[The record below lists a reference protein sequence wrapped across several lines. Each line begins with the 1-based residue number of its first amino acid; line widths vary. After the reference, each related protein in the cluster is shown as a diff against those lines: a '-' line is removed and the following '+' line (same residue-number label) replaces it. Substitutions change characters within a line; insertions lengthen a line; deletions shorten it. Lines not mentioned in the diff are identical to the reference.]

1 MMPGINAMRRKE
13 LDRDFRKVLDVL
25 AECSGIEKNLAVPLQ
40 EFTRRQRATWQA
52 LDQAD
57 LDVGFV
63 FSDEHYNG
71 DVPYLGGNTNITI
84 EQVAG
89 VIGKDGFHIIA
100 GLEGGYV
107 SEQLASRA
115 NARVHKVEL
124 LQLADEKYPIRA
136 ERIEDVLEQAA
147 GMKVHRIGLL
157 TPRQVVPCGIVD
169 FLEQIVGRENVL
181 NAQELYQGIRYEKS
195 DIEMALIRDAAKIGD
210 AMMRCMLTVL
220 RPGLLETQVAGWAY
234 WAAKE
239 LGAEEN
245 GWDVMVT
252 SGEANRT
259 LIGKALNRPILKGE
273 YLHLGVA
280 PKRDGLNACVR
291 RSMIAVDHP
300 SQITAGQQYWFD
312 FIEQAYQVGEEAY
325 RRVAKER
332 LPAYLQEQALVEF
345 FSSRSSDISQRY
357 GKNIQLETLKPYT
370 GTHNSGYTECQE
382 FFGAITLDSAKPL
395 GNQIVTMLDVA
406 LRGIGDHWNDVVLP
420 DLDYI
425 VIENTLGKFG
435 ERVENFNSLPLNV
448 QALVG
453 KGM

>member
-1 MMPGINAMRRKE
+1 MPGINAMRRKE
-13 LDRDFRKVLDVL
+13 LDRDFGKVLDVL
-25 AECSGIEKNLAVPLQ
+25 AQCPGIEKSLAVPSQ
-40 EFTRRQRATWQA
+40 EFTRRQRATWQV

-63 FSDEHYNG
+63 FSDEHYDG

-89 VIGKDGFHIIA
+89 VIGKNGFHLIA

-157 TPRQVVPCGIVD
+157 TPRQVVPCGIVE
-169 FLEQIVGRENVL
+169 FLEQIVGSENVVD
-181 NAQELYQGIRYEKS
+181 AQELYQGIRYEKS
-195 DIEMALIRDAAKIGD
+195 DIEMALIRDAAIIGD
-210 AMMRCMLTVL
+210 AMMRCMLAVV

-259 LIGKALNRPILKGE
+259 LIGKALNRPILEGE

-291 RSMIAVDHP
+291 RSMIAVDRP
-300 SQITAGQQYWFD
+300 SQITASQQFWFD
-312 FIEQAYQVGEEAY
+312 FIEQAYHVGEEAY
-325 RRVAKER
+325 RRVAKEG

-345 FSSRSSDISQRY
+345 FSSRSLDVSQRY

-382 FFGAITLDSAKPL
+382 FFGAITLDSAQPL

-406 LRGIGDHWNDVVLP
+406 LRGIGDHWNDVLLP